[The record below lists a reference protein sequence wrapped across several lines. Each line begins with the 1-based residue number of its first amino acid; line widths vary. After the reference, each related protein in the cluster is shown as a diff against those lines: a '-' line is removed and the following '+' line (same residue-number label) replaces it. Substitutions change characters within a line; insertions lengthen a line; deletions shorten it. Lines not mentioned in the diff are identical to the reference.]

1 MIKFFIAVL
10 FVLILLLHYQLWVMD
25 ASFQQAQ
32 HYQEQ
37 LAVLQQ
43 KLNLKK
49 QRNETLEAEV
59 KDLRKG
65 REAIEEIARYDLGM
79 IKKNET
85 FFQIIE

>member
-1 MIKFFIAVL
+1 MIKFFIASL
-10 FVLILLLHYQLWVMD
+10 LILILLLQYQLWVTD

-32 HYQEQ
+32 RYQEQ
-37 LAVLQQ
+37 LTVLQQ
-43 KLNLKK
+43 KLSSKK
-49 QRNETLEAEV
+49 QRNEVLEAEV

-65 REAIEEIARYDLGM
+65 QEAIEEIARYDLGM